1 MSKIN
6 NYEKNIWI
14 DKNINEEDERGK
26 RKVLSLS
33 DREEKMLRVIDRLRI
48 SKSDDLAWLCGYSDY
63 TYCRKCLRKLEI
75 NGYVKAAWDRRGKKC
90 YYLSHRGLI
99 EIGKVNSHE
108 YELSY
113 TTNHALLVGK
123 VCRYIKIVDGIGID
137 DMITDVMMKTM
148 FKRSEHRP
156 DIIVG
161 NECYEVELNH
171 KKMETWESNI
181 LSNERFEKQ
190 YWIVPDEKMNIAR
203 NLDKAAKTV
212 AADIRIVMMSEID
225 RVLCDADI
233 HSNKREDMRI
243 ELDDSIMEK
252 DIADDGNG
260 LLGKYLSFVESE
272 VEV

>member
-1 MSKIN
+1 M
-6 NYEKNIWI
+6 
-14 DKNINEEDERGK
+14 
-26 RKVLSLS
+26 
-33 DREEKMLRVIDRLRI
+33 
-48 SKSDDLAWLCGYSDY
+48 
-63 TYCRKCLRKLEI
+63 
-75 NGYVKAAWDRRGKKC
+75 
-90 YYLSHRGLI
+90 
-99 EIGKVNSHE
+99 
-108 YELSY
+108 
-113 TTNHALLVGK
+113 GK